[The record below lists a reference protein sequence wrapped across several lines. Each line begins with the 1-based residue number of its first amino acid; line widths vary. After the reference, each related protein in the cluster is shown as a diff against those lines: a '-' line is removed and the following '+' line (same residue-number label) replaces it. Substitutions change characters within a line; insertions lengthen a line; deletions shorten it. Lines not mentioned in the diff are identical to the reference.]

1 MDMGLFR
8 GLMLLVM
15 MGAFISIVVWA
26 WSRRRREEFSEA
38 AKLPLADDESPATP
52 HGRDTDDS
60 ARAHAGHD
68 DHEHGARASARRTGA
83 DTGNGDAR

>member
-38 AKLPLADDESPATP
+38 AQLPLADDETPATP
-52 HGRDTDDS
+52 RGHDTDNG
-60 ARAHAGHD
+60 ARARHD
-68 DHEHGARASARRTGA
+68 DHGRGARAATRRTGA

>member
-15 MGAFISIVVWA
+15 MGAFISIVAWA
-26 WSRRRREEFSEA
+26 WSRRRREDFNEA
-38 AKLPLADDESPATP
+38 AGLPLADDETPAAP
-52 HGRDTDDS
+52 RGNDTDDG
-60 ARAHAGHD
+60 ARAGRD
-68 DHEHGARASARRTGA
+68 DNGHGARESARRTGA